1 MLNQCKED
9 VHRTSVTPRKWKASM
24 AGGEFRREHGG
35 SCQPWEERDGNP
47 EKQCVRKM
55 LRKSKK
61 ETQMFSKGNWLSCS
75 WI

>member
-1 MLNQCKED
+1 
-9 VHRTSVTPRKWKASM
+9 M

-61 ETQMFSKGNWLSCS
+61 ETQMFSKGHWLSCS
-75 WI
+75 WIVGEWGEK